1 MTAFELKRVFLF
13 QSVHQLAE
21 MMLPVIKGT
30 YLLLASFFVMIA
42 TVFPFQAGGYS
53 KDITGKFYLL
63 IVKKSKRKLVKII
76 CSVQLATKKAWKP
89 LCNLQA
95 EFLPSWETASLLFS
109 VYNLFFG
116 VTENRSVR
124 DCQTIITCVI
134 KVIKDMMVLETGSCL
149 VKYGKERKISLTFFL
164 SYKPVNFKFVRYDL
178 LQKYCN
184 E

>member
-13 QSVHQLAE
+13 QSVHQLAG
-21 MMLPVIKGT
+21 MMLPVIQGT
-30 YLLLASFFVMIA
+30 HLLLASFFVMIA

-89 LCNLQA
+89 LCNLRA
-95 EFLPSWETASLLFS
+95 ELLPSWETAPLLFS

-134 KVIKDMMVLETGSCL
+134 KELIKDMMVLEVCSCL
-149 VKYGKERKISLTFFL
+149 VKYSKERKISLTFF
-164 SYKPVNFKFVRYDL
+164 PF
-178 LQKYCN
+178 LQTS
-184 E
+184 